1 MKRDDVLKD
10 IEQKLRA
17 LGYSDEK
24 DLEILK
30 NIIFNYFKKEQDQM
44 ISKFLKMNR
53 KNFQKYTKK
62 EQNMKKR
69 KWIQKI

>member
-1 MKRDDVLKD
+1 MKRDDVLQD

-30 NIIFNYFKKEQDQM
+30 KYYFHLTYYNKKNTNKQEKDELFVVHTISHFCIFKK
-44 ISKFLKMNR
+44 
-53 KNFQKYTKK
+53 
-62 EQNMKKR
+62 
-69 KWIQKI
+69 

>member
-30 NIIFNYFKKEQDQM
+30 KYYLQEQ
-44 ISKFLKMNR
+44 IS
-53 KNFQKYTKK
+53 
-62 EQNMKKR
+62 
-69 KWIQKI
+69 